1 MFKKS
6 YLFLIMIT
14 VSTASIMPSFAQ
26 VEELVKETTEII
38 TITTSQ
44 KIYEEGDN
52 ITISGKVNSVFENMP
67 VTLQIF
73 HNETLVDIA
82 QIDVAQDGQFT
93 KNFRAIGPMWNSDGR
108 YLIRALYSV
117 DNVAE
122 IEFDFFTKAT
132 SETSSMF
139 EVEIPNEGT
148 FDVNYTIKGGAVN
161 DITLQE
167 ERLSIDIDIE
177 TTSNGWLTLEL
188 PRNSIDAKKYNG
200 EDDIFIVLIGTN
212 DSDDLIETSYEE
224 ISSSKSRVIKI
235 DFEEDDNKIEII
247 GTFVIPEFGTIAS
260 MILAVA
266 ILSIVILTRTKFVQ
280 ISN

>member
-247 GTFVIPEFGTIAS
+247 GTFVIPEFGTIAA

-266 ILSIVILTRTKFVQ
+266 IVSIVILTRTKFVQ